1 MMAWMGECLIEFHT
15 LRTKKSVRN
24 LPMSDE
30 MSPEFAQFERLALTL
45 LTEWQMYEEL
55 FIRPENEPLFRN
67 TGALF
72 WAKLR
77 YILLDN
83 IILGIARFFDPP
95 DGKRG
100 SSNRKNLSLRFIVT
114 LPELSPIREEVE
126 KKGKLLWPVYQR
138 GADHWRNGRIGHND
152 LMNSLE
158 EPLPDIDLK
167 DLETLVDGIWDI
179 IAFAHHVL
187 GGVEI
192 RRRVSFIGWVPDV
205 MKYLKLGLESE
216 RNQSALLKAQRNEP
230 KT

>member
-1 MMAWMGECLIEFHT
+1 
-15 LRTKKSVRN
+15 
-24 LPMSDE
+24 MSEE
-30 MSPEFAQFERLALTL
+30 MSPEFAQFEKLALTL

-55 FIRPENEPLFRN
+55 FVRAEHEALFRR

-95 DGKRG
+95 DGRRG
-100 SSNRKNLSLRFIVT
+100 NSNRKNLSLRFIVT
-114 LPELSPIREEVE
+114 LPELSSIRGEVE
-126 KKGKLLWPVYQR
+126 KRGEVLWPIYKR

-167 DLETLVDGIWDI
+167 DLEALVDGIWDI
-179 IAFAHHVL
+179 IAFAHHAL
-187 GGVEI
+187 GGI
-192 RRRVSFIGWVPDV
+192 QIGRRVNFLGWVPDV
-205 MKYLKLGLESE
+205 VKYLTLGVESE
-216 RNQSALLKAQRNEP
+216 DTKRSLLRAQRAEP
-230 KT
+230 RT